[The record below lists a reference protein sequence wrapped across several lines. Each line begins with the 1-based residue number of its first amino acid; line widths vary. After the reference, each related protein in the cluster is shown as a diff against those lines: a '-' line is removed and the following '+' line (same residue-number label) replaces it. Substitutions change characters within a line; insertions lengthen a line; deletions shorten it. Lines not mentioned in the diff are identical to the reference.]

1 MQDFTAEGEARLAE
15 LARQQGFSTE
25 AAAVLARAMRRG
37 GGRQAQFSHPELGGM
52 GQWSAGGMLM
62 IGDMF
67 NNGLKARVAALCD
80 ALVETMSET
89 MARGGL
95 FAEAERA
102 GGEAGAWWPAALGQP
117 SSQGAQDGMR
127 YAHFPAARRLAVERE
142 GRVTLYDTGDLQLG
156 GFGQQQGGGGLPLSL
171 SGVGGPV
178 PLDSLPVV
186 EPSPRPQAGEGG
198 GDIPALIEKLA
209 ALHLQGIL
217 TDAEFSAKKAE
228 LLARL

>member
-1 MQDFTAEGEARLAE
+1 MQDFTVEGQARLAA
-15 LARQQGFSTE
+15 LARQQGFSPE
-25 AAAVLARAMRRG
+25 AVAVLARALRRG

-95 FAEAERA
+95 FTEAERA
-102 GGEAGAWWPAALGQP
+102 GGGAAAWWPAALGRP

-127 YAHFPAARRLAVERE
+127 YAHFPAERRLAVERE
-142 GRVTLYDTGDLQLG
+142 GRVTLYDTGDLQLS

-171 SGVGGPV
+171 SGTGGPV

-186 EPSPRPQAGEGG
+186 EPPPRPQAGGG
-198 GDIPALIEKLA
+198 DSDIPALIERLA